1 MIKNFD
7 LLKAD
12 IRLWKYT
19 KDYLSKEQ
27 KKLPKREQISI
38 VKKWSE
44 DSYNRL
50 PDIKIT
56 KSGIVREK
64 NKDGKWETI

>member
-1 MIKNFD
+1 MITNFD
-7 LLKAD
+7 ILKSD

-19 KDYLSKEQ
+19 KKYLSKEQ
-27 KKLPKREQISI
+27 KKLPKKEQISI
-38 VKKWSE
+38 VKKSAE
-44 DSYNRL
+44 NFYNRL